1 MAQQPRRRTANTN
14 SSRRRTADDIRQ
26 TENQLATIGVVG
38 NVALTMFKMACGV
51 IGNSAAMIT
60 DAIHSLSDVLATAV
74 AFVGSKLAHRSADES
89 HPYGHER
96 FECLAAL
103 ILAGILLLTGA
114 GLGYQ
119 GVINLLSGE
128 ATSENLSWVALLGAV
143 VSIGVKEA
151 MYRYTMHHAK
161 RIKSEAFKADAWHH
175 RSDALS
181 SVGALIGI
189 IAGLCGVAW
198 ADGLASLVI
207 CLFIL
212 KVSFEVAADAVNN
225 MMDVPCD
232 AVLFDQIYACI
243 DGSEGVIRIDE
254 LRTRKFGN
262 RIYVDA
268 EIAVRGSLTLY
279 EAHEIAHKVHDKVED
294 EFPDIKHIMIHENP
308 A

>member
-1 MAQQPRRRTANTN
+1 MPSTVRRRA
-14 SSRRRTADDIRQ
+14 RAKDISQ
-26 TENQLATIGVVG
+26 TENKLATIGVCG
-38 NVALTMFKMACGV
+38 NVALTGFKLACGV
-51 IGNSAAMIT
+51 VGNSAAMIT
-60 DAIHSLSDVLATAV
+60 DAVHSLSDVLATAV

-119 GVINLLSGE
+119 GVMNLLQGTSS
-128 ATSENLSWVALLGAV
+128 SENLSWIALLGAV
-143 VSIGVKEA
+143 VSIVVKEL
-151 MYRYTMHHAK
+151 MYRYTMYHAE
-161 RIKSEAFKADAWHH
+161 RIKSDAFKADAWHH

-181 SVGALIGI
+181 SVGALVGI
-189 IAGLCGVAW
+189 SAGLAGVTW
-198 ADGLASLVI
+198 ADGAASLVI

-232 AVLFDQIYACI
+232 AALFDQIYACI

-268 EIAVRGSLTLY
+268 EIAVKGTLTLF
-279 EAHEIAHKVHDKVED
+279 EAHEIAHAVHDKVED

-308 A
+308 I